1 MYSTKRG
8 RGAGKMGGVYVGF
21 LSSITRSITEVSE
34 QCLGL
39 LQIFRIKPF
48 GEPIVD
54 RSEEFAGFG
63 LFALLLPQPGQARG
77 GPEFEGFGL
86 LFPGNGYRLLKTDL
100 GF

>member
-77 GPEFEGFGL
+77 GAQLPGFGF
-86 LFPGNGYRLLKTDL
+86 LFTGHAESFLE
-100 GF
+100 